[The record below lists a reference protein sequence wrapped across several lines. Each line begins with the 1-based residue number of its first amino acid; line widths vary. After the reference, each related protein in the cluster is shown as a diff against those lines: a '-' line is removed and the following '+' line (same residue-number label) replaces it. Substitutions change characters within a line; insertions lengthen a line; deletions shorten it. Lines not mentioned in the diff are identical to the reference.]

1 MKIKVHSSFKNI
13 KSMVQCG
20 ITLENAIELA
30 ASTIID
36 AQLAR
41 GEDSSITFACNWVDP
56 IYGGNWYL
64 DSAQYT
70 IIER

>member
-1 MKIKVHSSFKNI
+1 MKIKVHSSLKNI

-36 AQLAR
+36 AQLVYDGR
-41 GEDSSITFACNWVDP
+41 LVSVCDWVDP
-56 IYGGNWYL
+56 VYGHNWYL
-64 DSAQYT
+64 DDKQYT